1 MKRTAFVTSEKKDEN
16 PVLIVD
22 RAGTIGTALINQLK
36 NESLIVFVSE
46 KVPKSLENVIHV
58 PFFKK
63 IPTIP
68 DNTYSHIFLI
78 DDETSATK
86 DSLRTFIKKA
96 QLDRTTLIF
105 LTHLAKINDKLLTD
119 VLNYYSKTKVV
130 VYGDIFSKDEI
141 LNTKFQI
148 NKFIENASRNKKMN
162 VPGDGTRITYPVF
175 LEDVVKGIFEAIFG
189 EAKEKRLF
197 YLFPKHG
204 VTLISLAHMIQKS
217 NPWIAI
223 DFVKEKKA
231 RQENYVFS
239 TDGINLLEESY
250 PLEDR
255 IKQIAIQETAKTEDK
270 PKKGDDKKRSGIVLP
285 FFWLVFCIGIFLLLP
300 LFTTLGFSYL
310 GVSSLKSAKDS
321 LTKGDFA
328 KAKQSVYF
336 ADFSF
341 SLAKKTS
348 LILISESQFLG
359 QGALVEG
366 MAKDIDTGGNIS
378 TAGIYLVNAAQSL
391 KDAFSK
397 NNNTLDN
404 FSTASGYL
412 KNAIVIFE
420 KEKAQGQN
428 FSDITKKI
436 EPLLNFVSNTI
447 DVWPDLLGFN
457 GKKTYMVLFQ
467 NNMELRPGGGFI
479 GSYGI
484 LSLDKGRVLDFK
496 IYDVYDADGQLKG
509 HIEPPFAIRR
519 YLGSVHWYLRE
530 SNFDVDYINNAVSAA
545 RFLSLEKGQAVNG
558 VIAVDLSFVKNILSS
573 MGKIYV
579 SEYKENVTSD
589 NLFQLTESHAE
600 KNFFPGSTQKKDF
613 LRALFAAMQGNIS
626 SEKNISYLSLGEAV
640 GDSINQKHVLFA
652 FDNSSIQN
660 LFTVNGWSSSLWD
673 DRKKE
678 GNTINDFLGISEAN
692 LGINKANYFIKRSV
706 SQVINVDDKGLVS
719 SSVTVAYKNTD
730 TSGEWPGGNYKNY
743 LRFILPL
750 GSQITGIK
758 INGQDKSTIDAITN
772 PQVYESK
779 NFSPSQKLEV
789 EKYEQNGK
797 TVYGFLVTVP
807 LNELVAVT
815 LNYSL
820 PGQISVDSPVLNY
833 SLRLFKQP
841 GTDEYPY
848 DFSLTY
854 PSGFRTVSASD
865 GTDNN
870 GRIVYSGN
878 LNGDKDMLINL
889 AKK

>member
-16 PVLIVD
+16 PILIVD
-22 RAGTIGTALINQLK
+22 RVGIIGVALINQLK

-46 KVPKSLENVIHV
+46 KIPGSLENVIHV

-86 DSLRTFIKKA
+86 DSLRSFVKKA
-96 QLDRTTLIF
+96 QLDRSILIF
-105 LTHLAKINDKLLTD
+105 LTHLGKINDKLLTD
-119 VLNYYSKTKVV
+119 VLNFYSKTKVI
-130 VYGDIFSKDEI
+130 VYGDIFSKDEV
-141 LNTKFQI
+141 LNTKFQV
-148 NKFIENASRNKKMN
+148 NKFIENALENKKMN

-175 LEDVVKGIFEAIFG
+175 LEDVVKGTFEAIFG

-197 YLFPKHG
+197 YLFPKYG

-231 RQENYVFS
+231 KQENYVFS
-239 TDGINLLEESY
+239 TEGINLLKESY
-250 PLEDR
+250 PLEER
-255 IKQIAIQETAKTEDK
+255 IKEITINETANTGKRVKQDN
-270 PKKGDDKKRSGIVLP
+270 KKRGGMVLP
-285 FFWLVFCIGIFLLLP
+285 FFWLVFCISLFLLLP
-300 LFTTLGFSYL
+300 LFTTLGLSYL
-310 GVSSLKSAKDS
+310 GASSLKSAKNS
-321 LTKGDFA
+321 LSKGDFA

-336 ADFSF
+336 ADITF

-359 QGALVEG
+359 QGALVDKL
-366 MAKDIDTGGNIS
+366 AKDIDTGENIS
-378 TAGIYLVNAAQSL
+378 TAGTYLVNASKSL
-391 KDAFSK
+391 NEALAK
-397 NNNTLDN
+397 NNNALDN

-447 DVWPDLLGFN
+447 DVCPDLLGFN

-484 LSLDKGRVLDFK
+484 LSLDKGKVLDFK

-530 SNFDVDYINNAVSAA
+530 SNFDIDYINNAVSAA

-558 VIAVDLSFVKNILSS
+558 VIAVDVSFVKNILSS

-579 SEYKENVTSD
+579 SEYNENVTSD

-613 LRALFAAMQGNIS
+613 LRALFAAMQANIS
-626 SEKNISYLSLGEAV
+626 SNKNISYLSLAEAV

-678 GNTINDFLGISEAN
+678 ENTINDFLGISEAN
-692 LGINKANYFIKRSV
+692 LGINKANFFIKRSV
-706 SQVINVDDKGLVS
+706 SQIVNIDDKGGVS

-730 TSGEWPGGNYKNY
+730 TTGTWPGGNYKNY
-743 LRFILPL
+743 LRFVLPL

-772 PQVYESK
+772 PQVYENK
-779 NFSPSQKLEV
+779 NFSPSQKLEI

-807 LNELVAVT
+807 LNELVTVT

-820 PGQISVDSPVLNY
+820 PGQISVDYPVLNY

-854 PSGFRTVSASD
+854 PSGFKLYSATD
-865 GTDNN
+865 GEDNG
-870 GRIVYSGN
+870 GRLVYSTN
-878 LNGDKDMLINL
+878 LNSDKDLRISL
-889 AKK
+889 VKK